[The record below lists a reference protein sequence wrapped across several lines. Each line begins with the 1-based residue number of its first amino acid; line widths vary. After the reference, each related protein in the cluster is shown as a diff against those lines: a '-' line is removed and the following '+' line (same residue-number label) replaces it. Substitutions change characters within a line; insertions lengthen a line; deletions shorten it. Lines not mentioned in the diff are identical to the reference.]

1 MEDKSTY
8 VERSSKLN
16 SEMPFEISIHP
27 NGSKI
32 GLSYRFP
39 LHWHTYYEFEIYL
52 AGHATEYI
60 NDKTIEKTKGSFSIL
75 TPSCCHS
82 VEMKEDTLLIN
93 IRLLES
99 FFNGHKDIKN
109 ALELSGGMVVGTLEP
124 KAYERIIY
132 ICQILREECA
142 GKSVLSETDKHLI
155 LYVIQKLLDSGV
167 DPILQK
173 NTDKL
178 FFDILFYLNHN
189 FTDRITVEDTAKKF
203 GFTCNYFGKKFYKR
217 LGVSFNDYINNMRLN
232 YAYSL
237 IVDNEKTIEEIAA
250 TCGFSS
256 RTYFSTMFRKKFG
269 ITPIECQKKQQK
281 NVE

>member
-1 MEDKSTY
+1 
-8 VERSSKLN
+8 
-16 SEMPFEISIHP
+16 MPFEISIHP
-27 NGSKI
+27 MGSQI
-32 GLSYRFP
+32 GMPYRFP

-60 NDKTIEKTKGSFSIL
+60 NDKTIQKTKGSFSIL
-75 TPSCCHS
+75 TPSACHA
-82 VEMKEDTLLIN
+82 VEMNEDTLLIN

-99 FFNGHKDIKN
+99 FFNGHNDIKN
-109 ALELSGGMVVGTLEP
+109 ALELSGGMVFGSLDP
-124 KAYERIIY
+124 KEFERIIY

-142 GKSVLSETDKHLI
+142 QKSTLSETDKYLI
-155 LYVIQKLLDSGV
+155 LYVVRKLLDGGV
-167 DPILQK
+167 DPILKK

-178 FFDILFYLNHN
+178 FFDILYYINHN
-189 FTDRITVEDTAKKF
+189 FTGKITVEDTAKRF

-237 IVDNEKTIEEIAA
+237 IVDNEQTIEEIAN

-269 ITPIECQKKQQK
+269 FTPVEWQKKQK
-281 NVE
+281 KKIE